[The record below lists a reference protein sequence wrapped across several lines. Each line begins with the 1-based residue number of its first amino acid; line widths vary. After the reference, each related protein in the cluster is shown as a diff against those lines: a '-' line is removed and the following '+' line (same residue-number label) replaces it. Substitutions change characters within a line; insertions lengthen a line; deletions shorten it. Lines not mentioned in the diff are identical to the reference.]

1 VHHFDAHPVS
11 YERRSYC
18 HAVQDESGKAYRAH
32 GETMIVQ
39 IPLFCLRHGT
49 AAGLESSIS
58 NLVAGIVQTGTPV
71 SLPISSFSRL
81 NPEFSRWAQHQSNV
95 AFKEYPLI
103 KGGTWTRF
111 VEETLF
117 YNMETIRDPIVF
129 PNYFLPPALRARS
142 QAPFC
147 YIHDCQHRVFP
158 RYFSRQKRLWLD
170 LNFQRTLDNAARVFL
185 ISEFERSQIARFF
198 GEKRARNCTVVYN
211 PVDWDRYT
219 RGSASQ
225 EILSLSEKRFILS
238 VSHQYAHKN
247 TERIV
252 DAFVLVAK
260 RLPDLHL
267 VLVGRESKNVSD
279 RISAICDSCVRSRIV
294 LTGFIKDY
302 DLGRLYLKCQVFVLA
317 SEYEGFGMPAVEAMG
332 FGVPVIVTNG
342 SSLPEVTL
350 GNAVYVEPGSD
361 ATVWADTIVEQ
372 LSTPRPEQYLI
383 QAAAQVR
390 ARFQPVSIANSVIS
404 CLKSYN

>member
-1 VHHFDAHPVS
+1 
-11 YERRSYC
+11 
-18 HAVQDESGKAYRAH
+18 
-32 GETMIVQ
+32 MIVQ

-58 NLVAGIVQTGTPV
+58 NLVAGIVQTGTSV

-81 NPEFSRWAQHQSNV
+81 NPEFLRWAQQQPNV

-111 VEETLF
+111 AEETLF
-117 YNMETIRDPIVF
+117 YNMKTVGDPIVF
-129 PNYFLPPALRARS
+129 PNYFLPPTLRARP

-158 RYFSRQKRLWLD
+158 MYFSQKKRLWLD
-170 LNFQRTLDNAARVFL
+170 LNFKRTLDCAAHVFL
-185 ISEFERSQIARFF
+185 ISEFERNQIARFF
-198 GEKRARNCTVVYN
+198 GEKRASNCTVVHN
-211 PVDWDRYT
+211 PVNWDRYM

-225 EILSLSEKRFILS
+225 EIISLSEKHFILS
-238 VSHQYAHKN
+238 VSHQYVHKN
-247 TERIV
+247 TEKIV
-252 DAFVLVAK
+252 DAFALLAE
-260 RLPDLHL
+260 RFPDLHL

-279 RISAICDSCVRSRIV
+279 RIGALCDSRVRSRIV
-294 LTGFIKDY
+294 LTGFIKDC
-302 DLGRLYLKCQVFVLA
+302 DLGRLYTKCRAFVLA

-342 SSLPEVTL
+342 SSLPEVTM

-361 ATVWADTIVEQ
+361 ATVWADIIAEQ
-372 LSTPRPEQYLI
+372 LRSPRPEQYLV

-390 ARFQPVSIANSVIS
+390 ARFQPLSVANSVVS
-404 CLKSYN
+404 CLKTYISNVNTQC